1 MEELLQMS
9 YISFPHL
16 GINLNIDNVAFT
28 IGSKEIYWYGIII
41 AAGFAIAVLTA
52 MRLAKKN
59 GMNPDTVVDLVL
71 YAAPLAIV
79 GARLYYVIFEWD
91 YYRNHLG
98 DIVKIWNGGLAIY
111 GGIITAI
118 LVAVIYARVKKQNL
132 GLLCDVGSVGLLIGQ
147 TVGRWG
153 NFVNQEAFGGNTA
166 LKWGM
171 TGNVIKEELS
181 RLAYA
186 GVNVNPDLPVHPTFL
201 YESLWNLVFLT
212 LFIILFPKRKFDG
225 QIFASYLMSY
235 GTGRFFIEAL
245 RTDSLMLGDFRISQI
260 VACVCVALG
269 LIIIAIGLYKK
280 AQKNY

>member
-1 MEELLQMS
+1 MS

-16 GINLNIDNVAFT
+16 GIKMNIDNVAFS

-41 AAGFAIAVLTA
+41 ALGFAIAVLVA
-52 MRLAKKN
+52 SRLAQKN
-59 GMNPDTVVDLVL
+59 SMKSDTIVDLVL

-91 YYRNHLG
+91 YYRNHPG
-98 DIVKIWNGGLAIY
+98 DIIKIWNGGLAIY
-111 GGIITAI
+111 GGIITSIA
-118 LVAVIYARVKKQNL
+118 VAVIYARVKKQNL

-153 NFVNQEAFGGNTA
+153 NFVNQEAFGTNTS
-166 LKWGM
+166 LPWGM
-171 TGNVIKEELS
+171 TGNVIREELS
-181 RLAYA
+181 RLAFS
-186 GVNVNPDLPVHPTFL
+186 GVDVNPELPVHPTFL

-225 QIFASYLMSY
+225 QIFAYYLISY

-245 RTDSLMLGDFRISQI
+245 RTDSLMLAGFRISQL
-260 VACVCVALG
+260 VACICVVSG
-269 LIIIAIGLYKK
+269 VVITAIGLYKK
-280 AQKNY
+280 TQKNY

>member
-1 MEELLQMS
+1 MS

-16 GINLNIDNVAFT
+16 GIKMNIDNVAFS
-28 IGSKEIYWYGIII
+28 IGGKEIYWYGIII
-41 AAGFAIAVLTA
+41 AVGFAIAVLA
-52 MRLAKKN
+52 ASRLAKKN
-59 GMNPDTVVDLVL
+59 GMNSDTIVDLVL

-98 DIVKIWNGGLAIY
+98 DIFKIWNGGLAIY

-118 LVAVIYARVKKQNL
+118 AVAVVYSRVKKQNL

-166 LKWGM
+166 LPWGM

-181 RLAYA
+181 RLALS

-201 YESLWNLVFLT
+201 YESLWNIVFLAIF
-212 LFIILFPKRKFDG
+212 LIFFSKRRFDG
-225 QIFASYLMSY
+225 QIFASYLISY
-235 GTGRFFIEAL
+235 GTGRFFIEAM
-245 RTDSLMLGDFRISQI
+245 RTDSLMLGDIRISQL
-260 VACVCVALG
+260 VACICVASG
-269 LIIIAIGLYKK
+269 LIITVIGLYKK
-280 AQKNY
+280 SFKNY